1 MQQPTI
7 GRVVHF
13 NLGPTRGGIPAV
25 WRPAMV
31 VNVNSDGTVD
41 LHVHVINTDGLV
53 LDAPW
58 SELVSA
64 PIFVRSC
71 VKQGEE
77 PGEWRWPPRVG

>member
-1 MQQPTI
+1 MHQPTI
-7 GRVVHF
+7 GRIVHF

-31 VNVNSDGTVD
+31 VHVNDDGTVD
-41 LHVHVINTDGLV
+41 LHVHVIEGDGLT

-58 SELVSA
+58 AGLVRA
-64 PIFVRSC
+64 PIFSRYS